1 MDTLKQSIILFDLDG
16 TLTDSEEGII
26 RSTQYMQE
34 KMGQRIWSA
43 EELHFIVGPPLMQSF
58 TKEFGMAQEMAEK
71 AVAIFRERY
80 ATIGLFENSVF
91 PGVVELLQALR
102 KKGKRLAVATSKKED
117 LAVRILEHFEIADY
131 FEVIGGDRREV
142 GRDNKAKVI
151 DYVLETMQAKKDD
164 VIMIGDRK
172 FDIEGAHA
180 IGIPCIAVEY
190 GYGDRDEFEAQIILQ
205 KPRRMWKNCFKRIYK
220 KGVFRL
226 LFFISF
232 YTHRRKTLLP
242 SPPAFR
248 PFPPAPNRDFHPDS
262 GRQYPRDRSDKSS

>member
-1 MDTLKQSIILFDLDG
+1 
-16 TLTDSEEGII
+16 
-26 RSTQYMQE
+26 
-34 KMGQRIWSA
+34 MGQRIWSA
-43 EELHFIVGPPLMQSF
+43 EELHFIVGPPLIQSF

-190 GYGDRDEFEAQIILQ
+190 GYGDRDEFEAHGADYIA
-205 KPRRMWKNCFKRIYK
+205 KTTEDVEK
-220 KGVFRL
+220 
-226 LFFISF
+226 LF
-232 YTHRRKTLLP
+232 
-242 SPPAFR
+242 
-248 PFPPAPNRDFHPDS
+248 
-262 GRQYPRDRSDKSS
+262 

>member
-91 PGVVELLQALR
+91 PG
-102 KKGKRLAVATSKKED
+102 
-117 LAVRILEHFEIADY
+117 EI
-131 FEVIGGDRREV
+131 
-142 GRDNKAKVI
+142 GR
-151 DYVLETMQAKKDD
+151 
-164 VIMIGDRK
+164 
-172 FDIEGAHA
+172 AH
-180 IGIPCIAVEY
+180 V
-190 GYGDRDEFEAQIILQ
+190 
-205 KPRRMWKNCFKRIYK
+205 
-220 KGVFRL
+220 
-226 LFFISF
+226 
-232 YTHRRKTLLP
+232 
-242 SPPAFR
+242 
-248 PFPPAPNRDFHPDS
+248 
-262 GRQYPRDRSDKSS
+262 